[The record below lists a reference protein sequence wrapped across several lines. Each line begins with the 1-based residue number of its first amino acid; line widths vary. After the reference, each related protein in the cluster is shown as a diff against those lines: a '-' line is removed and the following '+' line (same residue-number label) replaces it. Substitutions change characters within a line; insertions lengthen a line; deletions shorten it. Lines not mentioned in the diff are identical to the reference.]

1 MNGRLRGDSLLLD
14 TVHKIFEQ
22 NIELLTQTEKAIIY
36 LREQEYEKALSI
48 VADTAEYI
56 NYVADAIIQHRE
68 YFDLVSVESIM
79 EMLEGILDAKRQMDF
94 VLLADLLELQLVNFI
109 CSVQELIMKKEDY
122 LAFNELDFIKNSI
135 LMQKKILESD
145 YTLTFFT
152 EQDRKHQEQNITNEI
167 KKDLDPA
174 YLLEQGYA
182 VEFSTCGLMTIGSQD
197 ENGTRFYMHSNHS
210 VGKEAFLQAR
220 NWYCKD
226 TETYIIYGYG
236 MGYHISELIK
246 LAPHAQFE
254 IYESDMNILK
264 LSCAFSRMTGLFELE
279 NVKMY
284 YDPDFIRIQNRLK
297 EMTEGDKLNI
307 HYPSFRNIKSK
318 EAKDILLHYI
328 PWAKKLEMC

>member
-1 MNGRLRGDSLLLD
+1 MLD

-79 EMLEGILDAKRQMDF
+79 EMLEGILDAKRQKDF

-135 LMQKKILESD
+135 LMQEKILESD
-145 YTLTFFT
+145 HTLTFFT
-152 EQDRKHQEQNITNEI
+152 EQDRKHQEQIITNEI

-182 VEFSTCGLMTIGSQD
+182 VEFSTCGLMTIGSKD
-197 ENGTRFYMHSNHS
+197 ENGTKFYMHTNHS

-226 TETYIIYGYG
+226 TETYIVYGYG
-236 MGYHISELIK
+236 MGYHIGELIK
-246 LAPHAQFE
+246 LAPRAQFE

-264 LSCAFSRMTGLFELE
+264 LSCAFSRITGLFEHE

-284 YDPDFIRIQNRLK
+284 YDPDFIRIQNRVK
-297 EMTEGDKLNI
+297 EMGEGDKFCV

>member
-79 EMLEGILDAKRQMDF
+79 EMLEGILDAKRQKDF

-135 LMQKKILESD
+135 LMQEKILESD
-145 YTLTFFT
+145 HTLTFFT
-152 EQDRKHQEQNITNEI
+152 EQDRKHQEQIITNEI

-182 VEFSTCGLMTIGSQD
+182 VEFSTCGLMTIGSKD
-197 ENGTRFYMHSNHS
+197 ENGTKFYMHTNHS

-226 TETYIIYGYG
+226 TETYIVYGYG
-236 MGYHISELIK
+236 MGYHIGELIK
-246 LAPHAQFE
+246 LAPRAQFE

-264 LSCAFSRMTGLFELE
+264 LSCAFSRITGLFEHE

-284 YDPDFIRIQNRLK
+284 YDPDFIRIQNRVK
-297 EMTEGDKLNI
+297 EMGEGDKFCV